1 MVNNLSAMREPGLI
15 PGEDPLWYSCLE
27 NSWTEEP
34 GGLQYMG
41 SQRVR
46 HDLATEQQQE
56 FALLINLGVWR
67 ENKDMGLGKEKKVN
81 YLALQLMRNIYVVVF
96 PC

>member
-1 MVNNLSAMREPGLI
+1 
-15 PGEDPLWYSCLE
+15 
-27 NSWTEEP
+27 
-34 GGLQYMG
+34 MG